1 MDQAL
6 SLRVPDTI
14 SPTKTTFP
22 VKLGYRPKEHIMIPE
37 LNSKQSNRLPEEDFD
52 LLIKACIANDQ
63 LAQNQLFKIY
73 FGYAKS
79 ICLRYSS
86 NEEDA
91 KDILNLG
98 FMKVFKSLP
107 KYENRYPFKGWLRT
121 IMVNTALNHYRD
133 TKKFRQEID
142 LDGSESVVYDENV
155 LSQLAAEEILA
166 LVKQLPPAYRSVF
179 MMHVVDGYTHRE
191 IAEIVGINEGTSR
204 SNFSKARM
212 KLQVMIQQV
221 RPDLFVRFSQ
231 EK

>member
-1 MDQAL
+1 
-6 SLRVPDTI
+6 
-14 SPTKTTFP
+14 
-22 VKLGYRPKEHIMIPE
+22 
-37 LNSKQSNRLPEEDFD
+37 
-52 LLIKACIANDQ
+52 
-63 LAQNQLFKIY
+63 
-73 FGYAKS
+73 
-79 ICLRYSS
+79 
-86 NEEDA
+86 
-91 KDILNLG
+91 
-98 FMKVFKSLP
+98 
-107 KYENRYPFKGWLRT
+107 
-121 IMVNTALNHYRD
+121 LNHYRD